1 MIGLASNKRKE
12 VLVTAISTAALGVI
26 DLASAISFFG
36 LYGFSPSEVGVEII
50 GFAYPI
56 ILLVAAEFDYEQR
69 GWALVL
75 SLVLCGLSM
84 TNSIITLREQLTFIA
99 RVENWALLGFSIVGA
114 LASLIAI
121 SRMMNSEIDSRNKVN
136 KRS

>member
-1 MIGLASNKRKE
+1 MPPNKRKDA
-12 VLVTAISTAALGVI
+12 LLAAISTAALGLI
-26 DLASAISFFG
+26 NLASAISFFG
-36 LYGFSPSEVGVEII
+36 LYGFSPSQAGVEII

-56 ILLVAAEFDYEQR
+56 VLLVAAEFDYEQK

-84 TNSIITLREQLTFIA
+84 TNSLITLREHLTFIGK
-99 RVENWALLGFSIVGA
+99 VEYWASLVFSVVGA

-121 SRMMNSEIDSRNKVN
+121 SRMMSADIESRTKG
-136 KRS
+136 KRPT